1 MKMSLAILVLLFS
14 GLAFADANS
23 DAYKAGS
30 SFGKGSASQGTSA
43 LKNTDAVSS
52 AIPGYTSNP
61 SEKNYYGGVTGGDSG
76 LSDKGQSALQGS
88 NAGQAVIDASTKNPS
103 PVIDPN
109 APFITAG
116 KAAESGSESVLNGTS
131 QQCTATTVSK
141 STFETFT
148 CEHDVWTE
156 QMCSRD
162 ATATGSMGPRY
173 RRRPPFRSEVCHPAR
188 HSVSL
193 SRIT

>member
-1 MKMSLAILVLLFS
+1 MKISLAILVLLFS

-88 NAGQAVIDASTKNPS
+88 NAGQAVIDASTK
-103 PVIDPN
+103 
-109 APFITAG
+109 T
-116 KAAESGSESVLNGTS
+116 
-131 QQCTATTVSK
+131 
-141 STFETFT
+141 
-148 CEHDVWTE
+148 
-156 QMCSRD
+156 
-162 ATATGSMGPRY
+162 
-173 RRRPPFRSEVCHPAR
+173 RRR
-188 HSVSL
+188 
-193 SRIT
+193 

>member
-1 MKMSLAILVLLFS
+1 MKISLAILVLLFS

-131 QQCTATTVSK
+131 QQCTSTAVSK
-141 STFETFT
+141 STLKTSSVTVTWVTSKRADEQHPLQGHMSMIMRIPLTPLILR
-148 CEHDVWTE
+148 TE
-156 QMCSRD
+156 N
-162 ATATGSMGPRY
+162 
-173 RRRPPFRSEVCHPAR
+173 
-188 HSVSL
+188 
-193 SRIT
+193 